1 MAKEIDFIAV
11 SWSAGQVM
19 PSTSIVDGWFQ
30 PGRSTG
36 ERRSSTG
43 LFSQS
48 QQSASSSSSSNRKQ
62 RGRDAKGQ
70 VLIIIG

>member
-1 MAKEIDFIAV
+1 MANDIDFIAV

-19 PSTSIVDGWFQ
+19 PSTSIVDG
-30 PGRSTG
+30 G
-36 ERRSSTG
+36 SSLAAAG

-62 RGRDAKGQ
+62 RGRDA
-70 VLIIIG
+70 